1 MYSIPNFNQALSNK
15 TFYKADHVQMFWN
28 DLGTNLL
35 VLTQTDVDKTGKS
48 YYGGELY
55 RVCSLITSSSDS
67 PVFCLRNKFVLSCS
81 GWKFRLPRTPR

>member
-15 TFYKADHVQMFWN
+15 TFYKADQVQLFWN

-48 YYGGELY
+48 YYGGKLLIISWY
-55 RVCSLITSSSDS
+55 LDTNVDNFSRDQSLLFI
-67 PVFCLRNKFVLSCS
+67 S
-81 GWKFRLPRTPR
+81 GRQF